1 MNRIEVTGLLAYLD
15 RLGLLAFKP
24 GMEDAWF
31 DVVSHLSADDA
42 TTAARRLA
50 AQDLPD
56 GRFVARPGDVIDA
69 VGQIR
74 RERIRAVLD
83 GSLPCPPP
91 EIDPD
96 DVPAYQAWRRS
107 FMRALGDG
115 RTLHDAETV
124 ACEAAGI
131 PPVHRPVE
139 VHRAPEFRQIG
150 GT

>member
-1 MNRIEVTGLLAYLD
+1 MDARESLIVIGMLERCGRVQVVKGQAGAWALALSHI
-15 RLGLLAFKP
+15 RV
-24 GMEDAWF
+24 EDAQ
-31 DVVSHLSADDA
+31 
-42 TTAARRLA
+42 AAVTLMIRDPAPASRWVI
-50 AQDLPD
+50 PN
-56 GRFVARPGDVIDA
+56 DVIAA
-69 VGQIR
+69 VEVIR

-96 DVPAYQAWRRS
+96 DVPAYQAWRQS

>member
-1 MNRIEVTGLLAYLD
+1 MDAREALIVIGVLERCGRVQVVKGQA
-15 RLGLLAFKP
+15 
-24 GMEDAWF
+24 DAWALAM
-31 DVVSHLSADDA
+31 SHIRLDDA
-42 TTAARRLA
+42 QAAVTLMIRDPAPASRWVI
-50 AQDLPD
+50 PN
-56 GRFVARPGDVIDA
+56 DVIAA
-69 VGQIR
+69 VEVIR

-115 RTLHDAETV
+115 RTLHAAETV